1 MENSQWDWESLA
13 FDFYRT
19 DCNVR
24 YAYSADKGCW
34 SDLFVSEEEYIPV
47 HVAASCLNYGTELFE
62 GLKAFRGADGR
73 IRIFRIED
81 TVRRLQ
87 SSARRLC
94 LSVPTD
100 EMIRTACTEVVCR
113 NLRHLPPYGN
123 DAALYIRPLE
133 IGTTPGLGV
142 KASRDALFVVF
153 CSPVGPYFKGGIRP
167 IDVAIDREQ
176 DRAAPRGTGD
186 VKIGANYAMSIL
198 SGEHAHEAGY
208 ASVIYLDA
216 LEHKYI
222 EECSAAN
229 FIAVRGNS
237 YITPRSNTI
246 LPSITNRSLRTLAA
260 EMGMEVEE
268 RPVTVDELETFDAC
282 GACGTGAVISPIGRI
297 YDMQTERTIEYGQ
310 EMHPVFMELYTRL
323 KDIQYGRAEDRHGWC
338 TIVE

>member
-94 LSVPTD
+94 LPVPTD
-100 EMIRTACTEVVCR
+100 EMIRTACTEVVRR

-123 DAALYIRPLE
+123 DVALYIRPLE
-133 IGTTPGLGV
+133 IGISAQVGV
-142 KASRDALFVVF
+142 KPAKEYMFLILV
-153 CSPVGPYFKGGIRP
+153 SPVGPYFKEGFKPTNICITRRF
-167 IDVAIDREQ
+167 DRVA
-176 DRAAPRGTGD
+176 PKGTGRRK
-186 VKIGANYAMSIL
+186 VGGNYAASL
-198 SGEHAHEAGY
+198 EAGELAHSKGY
-208 ASVIYLDA
+208 SAVLYLDPKEKNY
-216 LEHKYI
+216 LD
-222 EECSAAN
+222 ECRPAN
-229 FIAVRGNS
+229 FFAIKNG
-237 YITPRSNTI
+237 
-246 LPSITNRSLRTLAA
+246 
-260 EMGMEVEE
+260 
-268 RPVTVDELETFDAC
+268 
-282 GACGTGAVISPIGRI
+282 
-297 YDMQTERTIEYGQ
+297 
-310 EMHPVFMELYTRL
+310 
-323 KDIQYGRAEDRHGWC
+323 
-338 TIVE
+338 